1 MARGSRRGAAPAAA
15 RLLAAGCVLAFVLT
29 ACLSAAR
36 GQDTGCVLKKK
47 ACKQSST
54 CVWSGGCSV
63 AANAC
68 TAVQGKK
75 KKKRCNNT
83 AGCACSKSGKKC
95 GDCVQESSLGDDG
108 PLSFVPWQDHLL
120 MDFTVTPHDAVTQRY
135 SGEIINPGGGQPGK
149 PWIQVL
155 GKQGVLTFLCTS
167 NPPYSS
173 KDPYPKES
181 CCMPAVSQKD
191 DPEGQNNACF
201 NPSGTSYLGA
211 SCPSGPF
218 LLESGSQCQ
227 YVDQYNEA
235 MSFGVS
241 GTEITST
248 GLSPN
253 YPDCKLTVNGKT
265 ITWPKCGQ
273 GQPPMKYSGG
283 FGNVRIKVDF
293 NVASTTPTTGR
304 YDTAT
309 LDASIQPS
317 VVNSAWTVTAN
328 APPAVPGDPALA
340 VAQKCTNVFNSE
352 LPKCIKGWADA
363 DTWKLHSLYDDN
375 GGQYC
380 TWALGYP
387 HTKPSD
393 VVIGDCKDC
402 SGLTFAK
409 SGGPAVTGPLM
420 DCTGAT
426 VKDSKG
432 ADVDAG
438 KLKISQKQSCVN
450 PTGPPCSTPKGPTPA
465 SVSET
470 CTGCSPRIDDHVLA
484 GGKPITFSLDTGFQT
499 HNVNYAPNAGSSCSS
514 SCGTSQCSYS
524 FKSEDNLPDR
534 IVFDAADTNCG
545 SCSSAFT
552 SGVPC
557 SECRSMP
564 SAYGKGFY
572 VPLDDAG
579 SSIVMS
585 TPC

>member
-1 MARGSRRGAAPAAA
+1 MARGSRRGAASAAA
-15 RLLAAGCVLAFVLT
+15 RLLAAGCVLA
-29 ACLSAAR
+29 ACLSVAHGMDCALSR
-36 GQDTGCVLKKK
+36 K

-54 CVWSGGCSV
+54 CVLLGTKRAGECAV
-63 AANAC
+63 ANNAC
-68 TAVQGKK
+68 EAVQGKK

-95 GDCVQESSLGDDG
+95 GDCVQSSGGDSGTGD
-108 PLSFVPWQDHLL
+108 QD
-120 MDFTVTPHDAVTQRY
+120 MTVVPHDAVTKRY
-135 SGEIINPGGGQPGK
+135 SGEKITPGGGQPSD

-155 GKQGVLTFLCTS
+155 GKQGVLSFGCGV

-173 KDPYPKES
+173 KAPYPKES

-191 DPEGQNNACF
+191 DEAGQNNACF
-201 NPSGTSYLGA
+201 NPSGPFYLGA

-218 LLESGSQCQ
+218 LAPSGSQCT

-235 MSFGVS
+235 MSISVS
-241 GTEITST
+241 GTEITGT
-248 GLSPN
+248 GLSGT

-265 ITWPKCGQ
+265 VTWPKCGK

-283 FGNVRIKVDF
+283 FLNLRMKVDF
-293 NVASTTPTTGR
+293 NVASTTPTTGT

-352 LPKCIKGWADA
+352 LPKCIKNWADS
-363 DTWKLHSLYDDN
+363 DSWKLHSLYDDN

-387 HTKPSD
+387 NTKPSD

-409 SGGPAVTGPLM
+409 AGGAAVTGPLM

-438 KLKISQKQSCVN
+438 KEKVSQKQSCVN
-450 PTGPPCSTPKGPTPA
+450 SSGPPCSTPAGPTPA

-470 CTGCSPRIDDHVLA
+470 CRGCSPPIDVHVLA
-484 GGKPITFSLDTGFQT
+484 GGKPITFSLDSGFQT

-514 SCGTSQCSYS
+514 ACGTSQCSYS
-524 FKSEDNLPDR
+524 FKSTDNLPNR
-534 IVFDAADTNCG
+534 IVFDAADANCG

-557 SECRSMP
+557 SECRSLP
-564 SAYGKGFY
+564 SSYGKGFY

-579 SSIVMS
+579 SSIVMN